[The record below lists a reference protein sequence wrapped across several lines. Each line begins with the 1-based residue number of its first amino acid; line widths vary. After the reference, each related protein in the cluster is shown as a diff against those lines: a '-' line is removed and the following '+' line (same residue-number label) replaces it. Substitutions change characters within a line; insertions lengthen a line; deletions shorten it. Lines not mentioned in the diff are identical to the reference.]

1 MVVILMQTEWMG
13 KYRRLIA
20 VLYQSANHY
29 SLTCKQAYLG
39 DQVKFSPYEVQ
50 IMEHIMENGDNLSN
64 MKSYADKLGLS
75 PSTFSKYVKQLVSKG
90 LIERYHIKGN
100 RKDIILKVS
109 PLGMEEYDKYIEYIL
124 KSIFQPWF
132 DYLDTLPTS
141 EIEHMTTAINLWGNR
156 RHDQFEDDDPTL
168 LKIIE

>member
-141 EIEHMTTAINLWGNR
+141 EIEHR
-156 RHDQFEDDDPTL
+156 
-168 LKIIE
+168 

>member
-1 MVVILMQTEWMG
+1 MIQMQTEWMG
-13 KYRRLIA
+13 KYRKMIA
-20 VLYQSANHY
+20 TLYHSANHY

-39 DQVKFSPYEVQ
+39 DKVKFSPYEVQ

-90 LIERYHIKGN
+90 LIERYHIRGN
-100 RKDIILKVS
+100 KKDIILKVS
-109 PLGMEEYDKYIEYIL
+109 ALGAEEYDKYIDYIT
-124 KSIFQPWF
+124 KSIFRPWF
-132 DYLDTLPTS
+132 DYLDTLPDS
-141 EIEHMTTAINLWGNR
+141 EIEHMTTAISLWGNR
-156 RHDQFEDDDPTL
+156 RQDQFEDDDPTL